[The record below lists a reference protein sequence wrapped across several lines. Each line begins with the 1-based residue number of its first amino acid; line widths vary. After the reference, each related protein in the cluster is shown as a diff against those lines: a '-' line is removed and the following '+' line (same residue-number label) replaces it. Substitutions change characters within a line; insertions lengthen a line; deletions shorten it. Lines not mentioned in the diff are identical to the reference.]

1 MLRNP
6 IMSIRGGVWIC
17 ILLGLLP
24 ARTGGQGRAELPTC
38 VNAYAASLPMRFEI
52 LPVAGATHLAD
63 SLGAYSESRASCLTV
78 RDDSTGVFYL
88 GSPNGREWAECSPD
102 KATRS
107 WTLDLS
113 HPVAGGGGV
122 DRGKLR
128 SSGMHVRI
136 VVQKDSLGRF
146 VGLRDLKIGT
156 TTEVLYLRLVNER
169 ENKGQVIFA
178 PTSPGCSGYTQT
190 PGTTAAKIRRTS
202 ATTWEVDLPP
212 GSIGRLKI
220 QSGPGAARELVD
232 HGLYHFTA
240 RYRIESAR

>member
-1 MLRNP
+1 VLRST
-6 IMSIRGGVWIC
+6 IRSIRGGVWIC
-17 ILLGLLP
+17 ILLALP
-24 ARTGGQGRAELPTC
+24 AARTGGQRGAELPTC

-52 LPVAGATHLAD
+52 LPVAGATHVSD
-63 SLGAYSESRASCLTV
+63 SLGAYTESRTSCLTV
-78 RDDSTGVFYL
+78 RDDSTGIFYL
-88 GSPNGREWAECSPD
+88 GSPNEREWAECTAD

-146 VGLRDLKIGT
+146 VGLRDLKIGA

-169 ENKGQVIFA
+169 ENRGQVIFA
-178 PTSPGCSGYTQT
+178 PTSPGCSGYSLT

-212 GSIGRLKI
+212 GSVGRLKI
-220 QSGPGAARELVD
+220 QSGPLAARELVD
-232 HGLYHFTA
+232 NGLYHFTA